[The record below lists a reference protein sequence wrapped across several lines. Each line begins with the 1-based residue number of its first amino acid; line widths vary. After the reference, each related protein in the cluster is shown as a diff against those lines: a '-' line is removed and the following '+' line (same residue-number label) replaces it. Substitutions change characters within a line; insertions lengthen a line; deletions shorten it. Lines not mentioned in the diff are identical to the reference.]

1 MPQKDIE
8 LILMR
13 QLASYL
19 AVPILVVDPAGTLL
33 FYNEP
38 AEALLGRRFEETG
51 ELPFAEW
58 TRLFPMT
65 AEDGSPLPPEARPL
79 GIALEQQRATHG
91 AFCIQGFAGISR
103 SVEVTAFPLE
113 GQGGRYLG
121 AVAIFWEGRET

>member
-13 QLASYL
+13 QLANYL

-38 AEALLGRRFEETG
+38 AEVLLGRGIEETG
-51 ELPFAEW
+51 ALPFAEW

-65 AEDGSPLPPEARPL
+65 AEDGAPLPPEARPL
-79 GIALEQQRATHG
+79 GTALQQQRATHG
-91 AFCIQGFAGISR
+91 AFRIQGFNGIAR
-103 SVEVTAFPLE
+103 SVEVTAFPLA
-113 GQGGRYLG
+113 GQGGREVG
-121 AVAIFWEGRET
+121 AVAIFWQGREP